1 MSVFEVISLL
11 ESSWKT
17 MNNANFCLSFYW
29 NRPFIFIYN
38 FFLIRSELQL
48 HLIWNYFVSVKL
60 PVLTSGKNFPP
71 CKWAAQ
77 VSLRLCDLQ
86 HKTHIKICIPEE
98 IKNLGKPSPAA
109 PALSPDHALS
119 PWKQTESKELSAQ
132 VNLNWSRHSE
142 CENSTWNG
150 QWVSEQRELW
160 AQLQRKN
167 RETGNIKSFANRV
180 SSLWVG
186 LCWRGWTCFT
196 YKTTSLCCGSRDW
209 TQLLWPFQC
218 MWPAMKILH

>member
-1 MSVFEVISLL
+1 MQTSASVF
-11 ESSWKT
+11 T
-17 MNNANFCLSFYW
+17 GTNLSFL
-29 NRPFIFIYN
+29 FII
-38 FFLIRSELQL
+38 FLIRSELQL

-119 PWKQTESKELSAQ
+119 PRKQTESKELSAQ

-150 QWVSEQRELW
+150 QWVSEQRDLW

-167 RETGNIKSFANRV
+167 RETGNLKSFADRV

-186 LCWRGWTCFT
+186 LCWRGWTCFI
-196 YKTTSLCCGSRDW
+196 YKTSPYLAVVAAGTGLNSFDRSSACGQPWKSF
-209 TQLLWPFQC
+209 LLFLSPNTRW
-218 MWPAMKILH
+218 